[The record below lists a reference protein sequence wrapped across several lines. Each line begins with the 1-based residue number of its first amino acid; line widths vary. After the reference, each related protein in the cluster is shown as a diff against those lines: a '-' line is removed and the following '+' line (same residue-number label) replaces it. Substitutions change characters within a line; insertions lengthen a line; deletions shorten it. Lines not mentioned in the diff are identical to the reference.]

1 MRILL
6 LSMIL
11 CLVVASQA
19 HPDYS
24 DSWELFK
31 LKFDKVY
38 KSEEEDTYRRGVWT
52 HHTAT
57 ISSHNSEFDAG
68 VHSFKLGE
76 NTYSDLT
83 GDEFVSYFNGYKSE
97 DKIKATNLF
106 WSNAKVQDLPAA
118 VNWTAKGYVTP
129 VKNQKQCGS
138 CWAFSATGSLE
149 GQWFKKYNKSV
160 SLSEQNLVDCSAK
173 QGNHGCGGGLMD
185 FAFKYIK
192 LNGGIDTE
200 ASYPYTAKTGK
211 VCLYNKTN
219 IGANLTSWTDIPM
232 GSEIDLQKA
241 VAAVGP
247 ISIAIDA
254 HLPSFQHYKSGVYHD
269 HKCSSK
275 HLDHGVLAVGY
286 GTLAPHPD
294 EDGKH
299 PKDFWIVKN
308 SWGPTWG
315 AEGYLLMARNKHN
328 ACGVA
333 TAAVYP
339 TV

>member
-1 MRILL
+1 MKVLL
-6 LSMIL
+6 LL
-11 CLVVASQA
+11 ALVAATQA

-31 LKFDKVY
+31 QKFNKVY
-38 KSEEEDTYRRGVWT
+38 ESQEEDTYREEVWT
-52 HHTAT
+52 NHIAT
-57 ISSHNSEFDAG
+57 ISSHNDEYDLG

-76 NTYSDLT
+76 NIFSDLT
-83 GDEFVSYFNGYKSE
+83 SDEFVSFFNGYKPE
-97 DKIKATNLF
+97 DNVKADNVFSSDLRL
-106 WSNAKVQDLPAA
+106 WDLPAA
-118 VNWTAKGYVTP
+118 VNWTDKGYVTP
-129 VKNQKQCGS
+129 VKDQKQCGS

-173 QGNHGCGGGLMD
+173 QGNHGCMGGIMD
-185 FAFKYIK
+185 NAFKYIK

-211 VCLYNKTN
+211 VCLYNATN
-219 IGANLTSWTDIPM
+219 KGANLTSWTDIPM

-241 VAAVGP
+241 VASVGP
-247 ISIAIDA
+247 VSIAIDA
-254 HLPSFQHYKSGVYHD
+254 HLPTFQHYKTGVYHD
-269 HKCSSK
+269 HKCSNR

-286 GTLAPHPD
+286 GTLKHPV
-294 EDGKH
+294 EDGK

-315 AEGYLLMARNKHN
+315 DNGYILMARNKRN

-333 TAAVYP
+333 THAVYP